1 MIKVLIVDQHPIF
14 AEGLRLIIK
23 NLKDIDCVGTA
34 RNGAE
39 AVKLAGEVGP
49 DIVITEVVP
58 PCMDSLEFIKQIK
71 TDRPGTRV
79 ILLTQFYDHH
89 CIKVSIS
96 AGVDGFVLKNTD
108 QEGLIDAIRMV
119 HAGRGVF
126 DLEVVKG
133 MFSILNGR
141 PDKPE
146 EKPERL
152 SRRETEV
159 LSCIALGMSNR
170 AIARELNIR
179 PNTVAVHLGKIYKTL
194 GVDSRTAAAAYAIA
208 MDLVSI
214 DKDNFAGV
222 SNKQ

>member
-34 RNGAE
+34 RNGTE

-49 DIVITEVVP
+49 DVVITEIVP
-58 PCMDSLEFIKQIK
+58 PCIDSLEFVKQIK

-79 ILLTQFYDHH
+79 ILLTQFYDQH

-96 AGVDGFVLKNTD
+96 AGIDGFVLKNTD

-126 DLEVVKG
+126 DLEVIKG
-133 MFSILNGR
+133 MFRILNER
-141 PDKPE
+141 SDKPDD
-146 EKPERL
+146 KSVRL
-152 SRRETEV
+152 SRRENEV

-170 AIARELNIR
+170 AIAKELNIR

-214 DKDNFAGV
+214 NKEDFVGV
-222 SNKQ
+222 SK